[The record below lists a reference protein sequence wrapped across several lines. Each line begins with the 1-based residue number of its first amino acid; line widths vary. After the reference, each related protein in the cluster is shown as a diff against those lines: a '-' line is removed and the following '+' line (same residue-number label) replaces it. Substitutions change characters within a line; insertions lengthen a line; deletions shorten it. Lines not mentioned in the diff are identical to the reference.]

1 MCARTVYPGA
11 RARHLVKEQGY
22 VAAGIEMLRNR
33 GRRDLRQLAT
43 ASLQAAIAPVIK
55 TRQHRGAD
63 AGARLVQSPDTAATD
78 PGRAAVAAWVAAE
91 RAWSRAGLGC
101 RRAARDGR
109 RGAQPLADGR
119 CPVLVVL
126 R

>member
-1 MCARTVYPGA
+1 MMCARTVYPGA

-55 TRQHRGAD
+55 TRQHRMRCRCGRPPGPV
-63 AGARLVQSPDTAATD
+63 AGHCRHRPG
-78 PGRAAVAAWVAAE
+78 PGRA
-91 RAWSRAGLGC
+91 
-101 RRAARDGR
+101 
-109 RGAQPLADGR
+109 
-119 CPVLVVL
+119 VL